1 MLSQNDLQ
9 AIKGIVRNEINTQ
22 VELIIEKHLKPVKR
36 DIRKIKKDL
45 ILVINTFDRDFLK
58 HENRISRLEKHP
70 NLQSL

>member
-45 ILVINTFDRDFLK
+45 ILVINTFDRDYLK
-58 HENRISRLEKHP
+58 HDKRITSLEKHP
-70 NLQSL
+70 NLQSF